1 MTDSR
6 KPMVSVLALALL
18 VLGGGFVKAEA
29 QQPPP
34 PPQQQPSLFFDERAW
49 EITPFIGIAFGG
61 GLDTT
66 PATGGVAVGYGGRGW
81 GFEGEI
87 ARLKAEQG
95 VPTPFEFT
103 TWTVMV
109 NGTYGFEREGFTPY
123 GLFGV
128 GFQRVNADLS
138 DVPGEFPDDSAT
150 EFAWNIGVGLKSML
164 THRAGLRADARYV
177 SGRNLAPN
185 FVRLYGGFIW
195 RIGVQ

>member
-6 KPMVSVLALALL
+6 KSMVPVLALALL
-18 VLGGGFVKAEA
+18 VLGGWFTKAEA
-29 QQPPP
+29 QQP

-49 EITPFIGIAFGG
+49 EVTPFIGAAFGG
-61 GLDTT
+61 SLETT
-66 PATGGVAVGYGGRGW
+66 PATGGVAIGYGGRGW

-103 TWTVMV
+103 TWTFML

-138 DVPGEFPDDSAT
+138 PVPGVFPDDSAT
-150 EFAWNIGVGLKSML
+150 KFAWNLGAGLKSML
-164 THRAGLRADARYV
+164 TRRAGLRADVRYV
-177 SGRNLAPN
+177 GGRDLAPD

-195 RIGVQ
+195 RFGMQ